1 MTHTILE
8 LAYETDSDGEL
19 QIAGGDEQA
28 YEAVKPYI
36 TAIEHNMNNGIASTL
51 YRVEDSVDQTD
62 VDAIVNSSSLN
73 IEHGLEEG
81 VKRGLEI
88 QPGTPLDTEVD
99 DLASRIQN
107 AVGRDV
113 LQDVPDRTPAA
124 HVWNDLPDDASV
136 GNSPSWSGAPDE
148 PGADGPAAASGVNG
162 PPTDD
167 LKTLMKNDMPSIGEG
182 YWLCTHPDHTD
193 GAEKNERG
201 TECSLGHSDDIAEN
215 EYACPHRQP
224 FDPTG
229 FL

>member
-8 LAYETDSDGEL
+8 LAYKTDSNGDL

-51 YRVEDSVDQTD
+51 YRVEHDVDQSD

-81 VKRGLEI
+81 IKRGLEI
-88 QPGTPLDTEVD
+88 QPGTPTSAEVD
-99 DLASRIQN
+99 DLASRIQS

-113 LQDVPDRTPAA
+113 MQDVPDRTPAA
-124 HVWNDLPDDASV
+124 HVWCDLPDDNV
-136 GNSPSWSGAPDE
+136 GSGQPSWSGAPDE
-148 PGADGPAAASGVNG
+148 PGADGPAAATDVNG
-162 PPTDD
+162 PPTNS
-167 LKTLMKNDMPSIGEG
+167 LKTVMKNDMPSIGEG
-182 YWLCTHPDHTD
+182 NWVCTHPDH
-193 GAEKNERG
+193 GSPEKSSVGSN
-201 TECSLGHSDDIAEN
+201 CSLGHSDDVTEN
-215 EYACPHRQP
+215 GYACPHRNP
-224 FDPTG
+224 FDPTD